1 MGRRRCRTDTGGGG
15 VQQSQRCE
23 QTAQQDGWRQGRVRV
38 QDRGRDAQRAGDA
51 FWSIVKN
58 GAMQAGKDMGDNVT
72 YQSDGDPRGNP
83 H

>member
-1 MGRRRCRTDTGGGG
+1 VAACSSRNAVNKPHNKTGGGKG
-15 VQQSQRCE
+15 GYGYEIAVVTHS
-23 QTAQQDGWRQGRVRV
+23 G
-38 QDRGRDAQRAGDA
+38 AGDA

-58 GAMQAGKDMGDNVT
+58 GAMQAGKDMGDDVT

>member
-23 QTAQQDGWRQGRVRV
+23 QTAQQDGWRQGGYGYKIAVV
-38 QDRGRDAQRAGDA
+38 THSGAGDA